1 MPNNLFVKQANFHC
15 SGNNCKNSVSAFP
28 NRNIGHV
35 TLKLELFG
43 LKGTI
48 IHHNSTNIRQIQ
60 TEVYYKG

>member
-1 MPNNLFVKQANFHC
+1 MKQANFHC

-28 NRNIGHV
+28 NRNIGHGM
-35 TLKLELFG
+35 KRELESFG